1 MATVGELSDPY
12 ANFLRTPSRGTGCC
26 ATCTTFVEPAY
37 QRCYQCNSNQRWL
50 AAVLPISYA
59 ERSGQLHTNLAGYK
73 RWAPAIAERTRL
85 QLAAV
90 LWRFVVAHEACLATA
105 AGVDGFDLVTTVP
118 SSDPARDERH
128 PLRTIVGQIVEPT
141 RDRHERLLL
150 RSAIA
155 LEERAWD
162 PRRFTA
168 VRAHAGERVL
178 LIDDTWTTGA
188 RAQTAAAA
196 LLAAGAST
204 VAALVI
210 GRFINPGF
218 ADNAARLA
226 AMPSTFSWETCGLH
240 EP

>member
-1 MATVGELSDPY
+1 M
-12 ANFLRTPSRGTGCC
+12 
-26 ATCTTFVEPAY
+26 TFVEPAY
-37 QRCYQCNSNQRWL
+37 QRCYLCSSNQRWL
-50 AAVLPISYA
+50 TAVLPISYA

-73 RWAPAIAERTRL
+73 RWPPAIAARTRL

-90 LWRFVVAHEACLATA
+90 LWRFLLGHESCLATA
-105 AGVDGFDLVTTVP
+105 AEIDRFDLVTTVP
-118 SSDPARDERH
+118 SSDAARDEHH
-128 PLRTIVGQIVEPT
+128 PLRTIVGQIAEPT
-141 RDRHERLLL
+141 RDRYERVL
-150 RSAIA
+150 RRSTIA
-155 LEERAWD
+155 VEERGGD

-168 VRAHAGERVL
+168 VRSLAGERVL

-210 GRFINPGF
+210 GRFINPKY

-226 AMPSTFSWETCGLH
+226 EVPRTFSWEMCGLH
-240 EP
+240 AP